1 MGHKVLVSM
10 LVAVVTAV
18 AEVVLYSRYQ
28 VYVKESKKIK
38 KGRMTGSD
46 VNKKG
51 GIEGFKPLQLGRQVA
66 QRDQG
71 RIQRKR
77 KRRESLHDSQ

>member
-51 GIEGFKPLQLGRQVA
+51 GIEGFKPLQLGPTSSSARSRQNTA
-66 QRDQG
+66 KEEA
-71 RIQRKR
+71 KR
-77 KRRESLHDSQ
+77 EPS